1 VVILARVRIAL
12 RLRDGS
18 EHTLA
23 LDEHDVETTFLQLTS
38 GRRRDLL
45 EDWVAVEPGN
55 DARRAAVRG
64 DEIVEVRL
72 VES

>member
-1 VVILARVRIAL
+1 VRIDL

-23 LDEHDVETTFLQLTS
+23 LDERDIEATYLQLTS
-38 GRRRDLL
+38 GRKRDLL
-45 EDWVAVEPGN
+45 EDWVAVEPQGEGHK
-55 DARRAAVRG
+55 RAAVRG

-72 VES
+72 VDS